1 MHHDPPENKTTEK
14 RIEPRSVTLQNHR
27 AEVKFVGEP
36 IYQFKVTDVSAQG
49 AGLLINPDS
58 RFLKIIQPDQIIEI
72 NFISPQG
79 EKPEGLYKAQ
89 VKHITDMAEGRYKGL
104 RRVGILIL
112 ESLAQS

>member
-1 MHHDPPENKTTEK
+1 MHHDQSGNKTTEK
-14 RIEPRSVTLQNHR
+14 RIEPRSATLRNHR

-36 IYQFKVTDVSAQG
+36 IYQFKVTDVSTQG

-58 RFLKIIQPDQIIEI
+58 RFLKIIAPDQVIEI

-79 EKPEGLYKAQ
+79 EKPAGMYKAQ
-89 VKHITDMAEGRYKGL
+89 VKHITDMTEGRYKGL

-112 ESLAQS
+112 ESLDQS

>member
-1 MHHDPPENKTTEK
+1 MHHDPPKNKTPEK
-14 RIEPRSVTLQNHR
+14 RLEPRSATLQNHR

-79 EKPEGLYKAQ
+79 EQPEGLYKAQ
-89 VKHITDMAEGRYKGL
+89 VKHISEMDKGKYRGL

-112 ESLAQS
+112 ESLDQS